1 MDFLVDEEYEKW
13 PAVFAER
20 KANGPVECD
29 DYIDWAAKRVL
40 ETFGKAE
47 HPS

>member
-20 KANGPVECD
+20 NEKGPVKCD
-29 DYIDWAAKRVL
+29 DYINWATKRDL
-40 ETFGKAE
+40 ETLGE
-47 HPS
+47 G